1 MFAHRL
7 PLAPESVFGKYGKQV
22 SSEARGSAKSV
33 ESCIAACSCIA
44 HVSEIGPA
52 ELWAFLQKLLD
63 GANLF
68 DITTAAASCDTL
80 RTKGG
85 MIFTMKLLS
94 AQ

>member
-1 MFAHRL
+1 MRHVVR
-7 PLAPESVFGKYGKQV
+7 QRV
-22 SSEARGSAKSV
+22 SNRV
-33 ESCIAACSCIA
+33 CIAACSCIA
-44 HVSEIGPA
+44 HDVSEIGPA

-85 MIFTMKLLS
+85 GMIFTMKLLS